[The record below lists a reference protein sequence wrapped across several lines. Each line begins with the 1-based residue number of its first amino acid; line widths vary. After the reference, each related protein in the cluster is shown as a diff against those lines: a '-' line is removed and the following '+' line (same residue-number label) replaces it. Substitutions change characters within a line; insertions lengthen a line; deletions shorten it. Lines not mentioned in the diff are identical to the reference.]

1 MTTTERTRTITMAT
15 ATRQGTEVNNADAA
29 AVFATEMG
37 DTGAAVIDLAG
48 HHPNAPFVARLLA
61 ETAARIAPQ
70 RGGPAGLLSAGLLV
84 ADAGAAAQPEPDG
97 VAVVAVAQPDGQTV
111 ISWIGDSHAY
121 GWNGTRLHRY
131 TTPHT
136 YGQQLREH
144 GAPWEIAAAADH
156 WLTTTLGR
164 ATPAGILTV
173 TCHDPLIILASDGI
187 DSIPAGELEAIVR
200 DFAHEP
206 QALADS
212 IVAAAQENGDGYRDD
227 ATVVVIHVPE

>member
-1 MTTTERTRTITMAT
+1 MTT
-15 ATRQGTEVNNADAA
+15 ATRQGTGPNNADGA

-48 HHPNAPFVARLLA
+48 HHPDAPFVARLLA

-84 ADAGAAAQPEPDG
+84 ADAGAGVEPEPDG
-97 VAVVAVAQPDGQTV
+97 VAVVAVAQPGEATV

-121 GWNGTRLHRY
+121 GWDGTWLHRY

-144 GAPWEIAAAADH
+144 GAPWEISAAADH

-173 TCHDPLIILASDGI
+173 TSHDPLIILASDGT
-187 DSIPAGELEAIVR
+187 DCIPAAELKAIVR

-212 IVAAAQENGDGYRDD
+212 IVAAAQEDEAGYRDD
-227 ATVVVIHVPE
+227 ATVVVIRAGE